1 MTLINHEIME
11 KRLIQEGMGQDEAH
25 IKTSAKYNYDKEARE
40 FYGKI
45 NVILFQKIV
54 PYLGTLRY
62 LWIQGN

>member
-11 KRLIQEGMGQDEAH
+11 KRLIKEGMGQDEAH

-45 NVILFQKIV
+45 KKFRKE
-54 PYLGTLRY
+54 
-62 LWIQGN
+62 